1 MNKIWHRLSLI
12 ILKNRPYFLA
22 GVALMTLFMIFMA
35 TKVQISSELPKILP
49 KTDSRF
55 QLYESFKK
63 RFGEDGSVMVIGV
76 ETDKMFQLP
85 FFQNWQDLS
94 TEIKA
99 VIGIKD
105 VVYAG
110 NVQRVI
116 RNDSAKRFDT
126 KPLIAERAVSQAE
139 VDSVKSHLDKLPFYK
154 GFILNETGNVHL
166 MLITFDQKA
175 INDKSR
181 VLAVKQIKA
190 IAKRFEEAQRTE
202 LFISGMPFI
211 RTEMTSQIT
220 SELGI
225 FIVLALVVTMLILIV
240 FFRSF
245 KVMFFALI
253 VVIIGIVSSLGILGL
268 LAYKVTIISGMIPS
282 LVVVIGVPN
291 TIFIINKYYEE
302 YALYRD
308 KMKAL
313 QITIEK
319 IGQTLFLA
327 NLTTSIGFGV
337 FAFTGSSFLSEFGV
351 VAAINIM
358 LTFFVSLIFI
368 PLVFSYLEVPSP
380 KQTSRLEYGK
390 IVNLLEKVDY
400 WVNYHRSVI
409 YSIIA
414 VMVVLS
420 VWGMTLI
427 KSVGYIVDDLAEDNP
442 ILTDLKF
449 VEKNFKGVMPFEVA
463 IDAYEAGRATTP
475 ELLTK
480 IKKME
485 KEFAK
490 YPEFTKPVSLV
501 TAVKFAYQAYRGGD
515 PKYFVLPGIDQL
527 SKLQEYTQTVKG
539 KSSFTKGFIDST
551 QRYTRVSFQIAD
563 CGTVRTN
570 QIINALQPKVDS
582 IFNYDA
588 ENNVFYKAGDKRG
601 YDAEITGNSVIYAWQ
616 NDYLQNNLIES
627 TLQAIALICLI
638 MALLFRSWKMVII
651 STLPSLIPLLMTAGL
666 MGFFDIHL
674 KYSTILIFSIAFGI
688 SSDGTIY
695 FLTRYKDEL
704 LNKNRSVK
712 EAISETI
719 LNTGVSM
726 FYTAIILF
734 TGFFIFTASSFRGT
748 QSLGILV
755 SITLLMAMLCN
766 LVLLPAFLMTLNKR
780 ESEKLLKK

>member
-1 MNKIWHRLSLI
+1 MNKIWHSLSLT

-22 GVALMTLFMIFMA
+22 GIAILTLFMAYMA
-35 TKVQISSELPKILP
+35 FKVQVSSELPKILP

-63 RFGEDGSVMVIGV
+63 RFGEDGSVMVVGV
-76 ETDKMFQLP
+76 ETDKMFQLT
-85 FFQNWQDLS
+85 FFQQWQDLS
-94 TEIKA
+94 KEIKA
-99 VIGIKD
+99 VSGIKD

-110 NVQRVI
+110 NVQQVV

-126 KPLIAERAVSQAE
+126 KPLIVQRAISQSE
-139 VDSVKSHLDKLPFYK
+139 VDTVKSHLDKLPFYK
-154 GFILNETGNVHL
+154 GFILNEAGNVHL

-181 VLAVKQIKA
+181 VAAVKQIKA
-190 IAKRFEEAQRTE
+190 IANRFEEAQKTA
-202 LFISGMPFI
+202 LHISGMPFI
-211 RTEMTSQIT
+211 RTEMTGQIT
-220 SELGI
+220 TELGI
-225 FIVLALVVTMLILIV
+225 FVMLALVVTMLILLL

-245 KVMFFALI
+245 KVMFLALI

-268 LAYKVTIISGMIPS
+268 FAFKITIISGMIPS

-302 YALYRD
+302 YALHCD
-308 KMKAL
+308 KMLAL

-337 FAFTGSSFLSEFGV
+337 FAFTGSSFLSDFGI
-351 VAAINIM
+351 VASLNIM
-358 LTFFVSLIFI
+358 LTFFVSLIVI
-368 PLVFSYLEVPSP
+368 PLVFSYLDTPSE
-380 KQTSRLEYGK
+380 KHTNRLESGRIIRFLK
-390 IVNLLEKVDY
+390 KVDY
-400 WVNYHRSVI
+400 WVNHHRSVI
-409 YSIIA
+409 YSIIG
-414 VMVVLS
+414 VMIVVS
-420 VWGMTLI
+420 IYGMSLI
-427 KSVGYIVDDLAEDNP
+427 KSVGYIVDDLADDNP

-449 VEKNFKGVMPFEVA
+449 IEKNFKGVMPFEVA
-463 IDAYEAGRATTP
+463 IDAYEPGRATKP

-480 IKKME
+480 IKRME

-490 YPEFTKPVSLV
+490 YPEFTKSVSIV

-527 SKLQEYTQTVKG
+527 SKLQEYNQTVKG
-539 KSSFTKGFIDST
+539 KGSFTKGFIDST

-570 QIINALQPKVDS
+570 EIINELQPKVDS

-588 ENNVFYKAGDKRG
+588 ENNVFFKTGDKRG

-616 NDYLQNNLIES
+616 NDYLQGNLIES
-627 TLQAIALICLI
+627 TLQAIVLICLI

-666 MGFFDIHL
+666 MGFFGIHL

-734 TGFFIFTASSFRGT
+734 TGFFIFTASSFKGT

-755 SITLLMAMLCN
+755 SITLLMAMICN
-766 LVLLPAFLMTLNKR
+766 LILLPAFLMTLNKR
-780 ESEKLLKK
+780 ESEGLLKK

>member
-1 MNKIWHRLSLI
+1 
-12 ILKNRPYFLA
+12 
-22 GVALMTLFMIFMA
+22 
-35 TKVQISSELPKILP
+35 
-49 KTDSRF
+49 
-55 QLYESFKK
+55 
-63 RFGEDGSVMVIGV
+63 
-76 ETDKMFQLP
+76 
-85 FFQNWQDLS
+85 
-94 TEIKA
+94 
-99 VIGIKD
+99 
-105 VVYAG
+105 
-110 NVQRVI
+110 
-116 RNDSAKRFDT
+116 
-126 KPLIAERAVSQAE
+126 
-139 VDSVKSHLDKLPFYK
+139 
-154 GFILNETGNVHL
+154 
-166 MLITFDQKA
+166 
-175 INDKSR
+175 
-181 VLAVKQIKA
+181 
-190 IAKRFEEAQRTE
+190 
-202 LFISGMPFI
+202 
-211 RTEMTSQIT
+211 
-220 SELGI
+220 
-225 FIVLALVVTMLILIV
+225 
-240 FFRSF
+240 
-245 KVMFFALI
+245 
-253 VVIIGIVSSLGILGL
+253 
-268 LAYKVTIISGMIPS
+268 
-282 LVVVIGVPN
+282 
-291 TIFIINKYYEE
+291 
-302 YALYRD
+302 
-308 KMKAL
+308 
-313 QITIEK
+313 
-319 IGQTLFLA
+319 
-327 NLTTSIGFGV
+327 
-337 FAFTGSSFLSEFGV
+337 
-351 VAAINIM
+351 
-358 LTFFVSLIFI
+358 
-368 PLVFSYLEVPSP
+368 
-380 KQTSRLEYGK
+380 
-390 IVNLLEKVDY
+390 
-400 WVNYHRSVI
+400 
-409 YSIIA
+409 
-414 VMVVLS
+414 MVVLS
-420 VWGMTLI
+420 IWGMTLI

-463 IDAYEAGRATTP
+463 IDAYEPKRATNP

-490 YPEFTKPVSLV
+490 YPEFTKPVSIV

-539 KSSFTKGFIDST
+539 KGSFTKGFIDST

-570 QIINALQPKVDS
+570 QIINELQPKVDS

-588 ENNVFYKAGDKRG
+588 ENNIFYKVGDKRG

-616 NDYLQNNLIES
+616 NDYLQDNLIES

-638 MALLFRSWKMVII
+638 MALLFRSWKMVVI

-780 ESEKLLKK
+780 DSEGLLNK

>member
-1 MNKIWHRLSLI
+1 MNKIWHSLSLT
-12 ILKNRPYFLA
+12 ILKNRTYFLA
-22 GVALMTLFMIFMA
+22 GVALMTLFMAFMA
-35 TKVQISSELPKILP
+35 TKVQVSSELPKILP

-55 QLYESFKK
+55 QLYESFKR
-63 RFGEDGSVMVIGV
+63 RFGEDGSVMVVGV

-94 TEIKA
+94 TEIKT
-99 VIGIKD
+99 VTGIKD

-116 RNDSAKRFDT
+116 RNDSAKSFDT
-126 KPLIAERAVSQAE
+126 KPLIAQRATSQAE
-139 VDSVKSHLDKLPFYK
+139 VDLVKSHLDKLPFYK
-154 GFILNETGNVHL
+154 GFILNEAGNVHL

-181 VLAVKQIKA
+181 VAAVKQIKD
-190 IAKRFEEAQRTE
+190 ITKRFEEAQKSE
-202 LFISGMPFI
+202 LFISGMPFV

-220 SELGI
+220 NEIGI
-225 FIVLALVVTMLILIV
+225 FVVLALLVTMLILLV

-245 KVMFFALI
+245 KVMFMALI

-268 LAYKVTIISGMIPS
+268 LAFKVTIISGMIPS

-302 YALYRD
+302 YALHGD
-308 KMKAL
+308 KMLAL
-313 QITIEK
+313 QLTIEK

-337 FAFTGSSFLSEFGV
+337 FAFTGSSFLAEFGV
-351 VAAINIM
+351 VASLNIM

-368 PLVFSYLEVPSP
+368 PLVFSYLDAPSE
-380 KQTSRLEYGK
+380 KNTNRLESGK
-390 IVNLLEKVDY
+390 IVSFLKKVDY
-400 WVNYHRSVI
+400 WVNHHRSVI

-414 VMVVLS
+414 VMIVLS
-420 VWGMTLI
+420 IWGMTLI

-463 IDAYEAGRATTP
+463 IDAYEAGRATKP

-480 IKKME
+480 IKRME

-501 TAVKFAYQAYRGGD
+501 TAVKFAYQAYRGGE

-527 SKLQEYTQTVKG
+527 SKLQEYTQTVRGKG
-539 KSSFTKGFIDST
+539 SFTKGFIDST

-570 QIINALQPKVDS
+570 QIINELQPKVDS

-588 ENNVFYKAGDKRG
+588 ENNVFYKVGDKRG

-616 NDYLQNNLIES
+616 NDYLQSNLIES

-666 MGFFDIHL
+666 MGFFNIHL

-704 LNKNRSVK
+704 INKNRSVK

-755 SITLLMAMLCN
+755 SITLLMAMICN
-766 LVLLPAFLMTLNKR
+766 LILLPAFLMTVNKQ
-780 ESEKLLKK
+780 ESERLLKN